1 MNYIIGGITGFLFKK
16 IVLWSLQGIPIADI
30 DKISYYYISHK
41 EIQLRSRI
49 EKEKQERKSK
59 TKDTVQLQ
67 SLQYPHFLLAH
78 TDTSFRLTQHPNYKL

>member
-49 EKEKQERKSK
+49 EKENRKGSRRQK
-59 TKDTVQLQ
+59 IPYNFRVSNIPIF
-67 SLQYPHFLLAH
+67 SL
-78 TDTSFRLTQHPNYKL
+78 LTQILHLD